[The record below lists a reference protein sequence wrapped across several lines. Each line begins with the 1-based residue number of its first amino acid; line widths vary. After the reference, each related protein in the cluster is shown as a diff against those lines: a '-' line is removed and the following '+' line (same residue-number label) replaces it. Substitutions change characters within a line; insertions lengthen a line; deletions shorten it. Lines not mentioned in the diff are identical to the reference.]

1 MTTRRSAI
9 RAAALAVV
17 AALGLT
23 ACGGESPAAA
33 PAPSYNDTDV
43 MFLQMMLAH
52 HEPAA
57 KLLALGEKQATD
69 PAVKAVATEVEAAQ
83 AAETATIRDR
93 LSSWGQPLVSTA
105 HLSAHEAHGGLP
117 LLDDAELLR
126 LAGLTGDE
134 FDNTFLTM
142 LTGHQHGAV
151 ELARMETAGGIDPAT
166 RDLAADTDQTVRAR
180 IQQLLRM
187 VG

>member
-1 MTTRRSAI
+1 MTRR
-9 RAAALAVV
+9 RWALAGLAVLLV
-17 AALGLT
+17 AG
-23 ACGGESPAAA
+23 CGDAGRAVA

-57 KLLALGEKQATD
+57 KLLALGKKQSAD
-69 PAVKAVATEVEAAQ
+69 QEVKLVAVELDIEQ
-83 AAETATIRDR
+83 AAETRTIRDR
-93 LSSWGQPLVSTA
+93 LAAWGQPLVSTA
-105 HLSAHEAHGGLP
+105 QVSAHEAHGGLP

-126 LAGLTGDE
+126 LAGLTGAE
-134 FDNTFLTM
+134 FDSTFLTM
-142 LTGHQHGAV
+142 LIGHEHGAV
-151 ELARMETAGGIDPAT
+151 ELARMETGTGADPAT
-166 RDLAADTDQTVRAR
+166 RELAAHTDETVRAR